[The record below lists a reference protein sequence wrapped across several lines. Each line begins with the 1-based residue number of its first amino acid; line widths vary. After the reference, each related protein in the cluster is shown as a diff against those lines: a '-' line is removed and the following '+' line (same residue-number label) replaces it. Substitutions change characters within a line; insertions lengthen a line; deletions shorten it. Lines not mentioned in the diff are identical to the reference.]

1 MKILL
6 VITGSVA
13 AYRSI
18 DLIRSLELKGNK
30 VTVIITKGAEAF
42 ITPLS
47 IKSLCQDMSY
57 QDAMFQEEHEPM
69 LHINLA
75 RAHDL
80 ILVAPASANFIAKM
94 AAGLADSLS
103 LSCILAAKLP
113 IVVAPAMNPTM
124 YSNPATQDNLHR
136 LISRG
141 IRVIEPQF
149 GLVACGEEG
158 IGKYAD
164 EETIISFLE
173 YNHQTTKALKG
184 KKAIV
189 TLGAT
194 HEPIDP
200 VRYIGNYSSGT
211 QGLLIASELA
221 RHGCEVQIL
230 AGFTTVA
237 LPPNTIRAY
246 SAYQMFAASLTALP
260 ADLYI
265 GVAAIADFRPKAY
278 SNKKIK
284 KSNKPITLEL
294 EPTPDVITMVANH
307 KPRPALV
314 AGFAL
319 ETDNH
324 QLNAK
329 TKLKNKNLDI
339 IVSNHATH
347 LGQPTNEFAIHTT
360 DSSEELGT
368 LYKED
373 LSIKLVATI
382 IKRLKLFSS
391 TI

>member
-1 MKILL
+1 MRILL
-6 VITGSVA
+6 IITGSVA

-47 IKSLCQDMSY
+47 IKSLCHGQSY
-57 QDAMFQEEHEPM
+57 QDAIFQEEHDPM

-80 ILVAPASANFIAKM
+80 ILIAPASANFIAKM

-113 IVVAPAMNPTM
+113 IIIAPAMNPAM
-124 YSNPATQDNLHR
+124 YSNSATQENLR
-136 LISRG
+136 KLISNG

-158 IGKYAD
+158 LGKYAD

-173 YNHQTTKALKG
+173 SNHQTTQALKG

-194 HEPIDP
+194 HEPLDP

-221 RHGCEVQIL
+221 RHGCEVQII
-230 AGFTTVA
+230 AGFTTVT

-246 SAYQMFAASLTALP
+246 SADQMLAASLAALP

-265 GVAAIADFRPKAY
+265 GVAAIADFKPKAY

-284 KSNKPITLEL
+284 KSNQPITLEL
-294 EPTPDVITMVANH
+294 QPNPDVITKIANH
-307 KPRPALV
+307 KPRPTIV

-324 QLNAK
+324 QLNAQ
-329 TKLKNKNLDI
+329 TKLKTKNLDI

-347 LGQPTNEFAIHTT
+347 LGQPINEFAIHSAQST
-360 DSSEELGT
+360 EELGT
-368 LYKED
+368 LSKAD
-373 LSIKLVATI
+373 LSIKLVATT
-382 IKRLKLFSS
+382 IKQIKLYQIH
-391 TI
+391 T